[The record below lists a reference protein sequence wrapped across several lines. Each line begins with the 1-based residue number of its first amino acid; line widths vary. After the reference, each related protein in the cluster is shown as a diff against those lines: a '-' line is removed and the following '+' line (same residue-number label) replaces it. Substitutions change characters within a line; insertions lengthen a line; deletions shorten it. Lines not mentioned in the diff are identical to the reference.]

1 MAYQLFSSVV
11 GGEYSSG
18 RESLTFPGSVRSG
31 IAGEWLVS
39 PLRNPSRSPVA
50 GRARC
55 WRQTDVAP
63 REAPQHI
70 ATVGLDLRLIPVAAL
85 AGACPYC
92 VPPRRL
98 DTGPGLPDGTV
109 GNERSTTPIR
119 HYPNLVAD
127 PRPGSHIPHFGDP
140 RVWGG

>member
-1 MAYQLFSSVV
+1 M
-11 GGEYSSG
+11 
-18 RESLTFPGSVRSG
+18 SL
-31 IAGEWLVS
+31 
-39 PLRNPSRSPVA
+39 LRNPSRSPA
-50 GRARC
+50 SGRTRC
-55 WRQTDVAP
+55 SRQTDVAP

-127 PRPGSHIPHFGDP
+127 PRSRSGLAYFADP
-140 RVWGG
+140 RIFGG